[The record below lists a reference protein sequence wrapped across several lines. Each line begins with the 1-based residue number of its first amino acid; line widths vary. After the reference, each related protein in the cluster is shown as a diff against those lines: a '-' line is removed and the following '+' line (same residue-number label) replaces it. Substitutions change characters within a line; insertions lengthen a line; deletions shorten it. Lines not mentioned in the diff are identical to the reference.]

1 MNGLEESGG
10 MLILEVDMITF
21 AAMGAILLMIGKWVV
36 NRYEIFW
43 KYTIPSPVIGGFGF
57 AILMWIVY
65 ELGLFEIEF
74 DNTLY
79 DLFMF
84 IFFVTIG
91 LTSGLTL
98 LKKGGKLLLIYMLVC
113 WFLALI
119 QNGISIGV
127 SSLTGLDPLIGMM
140 AGQASMQGGHGMAAS
155 LAPLIESLGGD
166 NALTV
171 GMAASTYGLI
181 AGSLLGGPIGNWLIK
196 RNKLKI
202 TTEEGNLD
210 ELSKEL
216 KEEENEKITARSV
229 TVAGAA
235 IFVILAI
242 GLPAANWIT
251 ELTGF
256 SIPGHIFSLFLGI
269 IFRSLFE
276 QHAFVKNSNKAMEM
290 ISTVSLNMFLVMAM
304 MKLRIWELYELALP
318 LMVLLIMQT
327 IVTVL
332 IAIFIMYRVLG
343 RNYDAAVM
351 SSGFIG
357 HGLGATP
364 NGLVVMNAICTK
376 YGVISR
382 KAFIIIPIAGTVLT
396 DVVGVPLFVFLA
408 NLFAGQ

>member
-1 MNGLEESGG
+1 MEESGG
-10 MLILEVDMITF
+10 ILILELDMITF
-21 AAMGAILLMIGKWVV
+21 AGLGAILLILGTWIVRK
-36 NRYEIFW
+36 YKIFW
-43 KYTIPSPVIGGFGF
+43 KYSIPGPVIGGFGF

-65 ELGLFEIEF
+65 EFGLFEIEY

-79 DLFMF
+79 DLFMY

-98 LKKGGKLLLIYMLVC
+98 LKKGGRILLIYILVC
-113 WFLALI
+113 WFLAFL

-127 SSLTGLDPLIGMM
+127 SWLTGMDPLIGLM

-155 LAPLIESLGGD
+155 LAPLIESLGGE

-181 AGSLLGGPIGNWLIK
+181 AGSLLGGPIGNWLIR

-202 TTEEGNLD
+202 ETNEGNID
-210 ELSKEL
+210 ALSEKL
-216 KEEENEKITARSV
+216 KKDKGEKVTGQSV
-229 TVAGAA
+229 TIAGTA

-242 GLPAANWIT
+242 GLPTANWIT
-251 ELTGF
+251 EVTGF

-269 IFRSLFE
+269 IFRSIFE
-276 QHAFVKNSNKAMEM
+276 NFSFVKTSNKAMEM

-318 LMVLLIMQT
+318 LTFLLIMQT
-327 IVTVL
+327 IVAVL
-332 IAIFIMYRVLG
+332 IAAFIMFRVLG

-364 NGLVVMNAICTK
+364 NGLVVMNALCTK
-376 YGVISR
+376 YGVFSR
-382 KAFIIIPIAGTVLT
+382 KAFIIIPVAGTVLT
-396 DVVGVPLFVFLA
+396 DAVGVPLFVFLA
-408 NLFAGQ
+408 NLLAR